1 MKIWMLNLKTVIIPM
16 RVINNSVILQ
26 NTVKHKDIHI
36 LRIGEISFSELRKG
50 KRIFL
55 VPTHYDES
63 YVEMLEVTDI
73 ATDYINVVLYSW
85 NRDILSQM
93 YGYICELKIAIGEKG
108 KIIAKGIKSSRIK
121 YYERKKIPDIFKN
134 YVAYMINMKN
144 KKRNDNYENSIK
156 IPYIETLYKDSNISF
171 RCLDGENK
179 KIYYKGFDNVTKIL
193 LLNYNLDCGAVLCV

>member
-36 LRIGEISFSELRKG
+36 LRTGEISFSELRKG

-85 NRDILSQM
+85 NRN
-93 YGYICELKIAIGEKG
+93 AIGEKG
-108 KIIAKGIKSSRIK
+108 KIITKGIKSSRIK

-144 KKRNDNYENSIK
+144 RKRNDNYENSIK
-156 IPYIETLYKDSNISF
+156 IPYIEILYKDSNISF
-171 RCLDGENK
+171 RCLDGENR
-179 KIYYKGFDNVTKIL
+179 KIYYNGFDNVTKIL
-193 LLNYNLDCGAVLCV
+193 LDNYNLDCGAVL